1 MLWLKRKKTF
11 LTKTDRNVLIGG
23 LVLFI
28 WQYLSTDK
36 SEHLLPVICYQGL
49 HQPTS
54 NYSPNL
60 PADYIAQEE
69 ISEGSASLPDFS
81 LNTVNLHF
89 LLTYCTIKTDTRNL
103 LFLAICLIHLQQCQ
117 TWCNTTLNQVS
128 IMYVILGLLNSAAEV
143 SRSKSSQI
151 LSHWFQWNWPLA
163 AMRRTGFCEKH
174 GHQYPFRTA
183 GAHGTAQSMP
193 SDAINKSAGF
203 TPLVKENSSPIQRC
217 CF

>member
-11 LTKTDRNVLIGG
+11 LTKTDRNVLVGG

-36 SEHLLPVICYQGL
+36 SEHFLPVICYQGL

-69 ISEGSASLPDFS
+69 ISEGSPSLPDFS

-103 LFLAICLIHLQQCQ
+103 LFLAICLIHLRQCQ

-128 IMYVILGLLNSAAEV
+128 IMNVILGLLNSAAEV

-183 GAHGTAQSMP
+183 GACGTAQHAKWCSKQVSRIYP
-193 SDAINKSAGF
+193 
-203 TPLVKENSSPIQRC
+203 TC
-217 CF
+217 